1 MILTADSL
9 LQALQ
14 SVGAASS
21 AQLQA
26 ALGASQATV
35 SRALAPLLQAGRV
48 LRVGRGRNQVYL
60 MPRTVNGT
68 GPNTAIPIT
77 RVDTGGRLSLF
88 ATLVP
93 VAGGRYWVDEE
104 DGPKA
109 LHGGLPWFLSDMRP
123 QGFLGRSFAQA
134 HAALG
139 LAPNPDHWNDDDVL
153 KALCS
158 AGEDLAGNLVIGH
171 AAFERLQQLRV
182 REVAEHDYPRLAEAA
197 LQGEL
202 AGSSA
207 GGQQPKFCAVHGGQP
222 VIVKFSPAGDAP
234 AAQRWRDL
242 LVCEHLALQALAA
255 GGIAAAQSRI
265 VRRDDGA
272 GRVFLELL
280 RFDRT
285 AAGRVGMVSLAAYDG
300 EYVGQT
306 DNWANTAERMASRA
320 LLPERDA
327 DSLRFLEAFGLLIG
341 NTDRHYFNVSLLI
354 DGAGNWSLAPAYD
367 MLPMV
372 YAPTAGELV
381 ERTFNPASLGPP
393 LQALRQWEPARVLA
407 QRYWSAVAG
416 DARISEDFR
425 QLAAA
430 HAQALLA

>member
-1 MILTADSL
+1 
-9 LQALQ
+9 
-14 SVGAASS
+14 
-21 AQLQA
+21 
-26 ALGASQATV
+26 
-35 SRALAPLLQAGRV
+35 
-48 LRVGRGRNQVYL
+48 
-60 MPRTVNGT
+60 
-68 GPNTAIPIT
+68 
-77 RVDTGGRLSLF
+77 
-88 ATLVP
+88 
-93 VAGGRYWVDEE
+93 
-104 DGPKA
+104 
-109 LHGGLPWFLSDMRP
+109 LPWFLSDMRP

-158 AGEDLAGNLVIGH
+158 AGEDLAGNLVIGQ

-182 REVAEHDYPRLAEAA
+182 REVAENDYPRLAEAA